1 MKLKVKTNKNSYSV
15 IVGKNLCSK
24 IDKIILN
31 ERIRS
36 QKFLLIYDSKVPT
49 QMIKSILRR
58 FYKKE
63 IRQPFRKPTTNSL
76 RNVRNALYGVN
87 SLVAS
92 ARTVI
97 VIV

>member
-1 MKLKVKTNKNSYSV
+1 MKENEIKSQTNKNSYSV

-24 IDKIILN
+24 IDKIIFN

-58 FYKKE
+58 FNKKE
-63 IRQPFRKPTTNSL
+63 IEKKKLFLMKK
-76 RNVRNALYGVN
+76 VK
-87 SLVAS
+87 
-92 ARTVI
+92 I
-97 VIV
+97 